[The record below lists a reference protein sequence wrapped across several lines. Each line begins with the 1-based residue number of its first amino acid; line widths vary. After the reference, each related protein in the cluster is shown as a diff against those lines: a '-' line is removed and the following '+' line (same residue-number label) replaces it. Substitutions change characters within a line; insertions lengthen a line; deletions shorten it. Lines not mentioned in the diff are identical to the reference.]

1 MILLKKKKK
10 VKSILLRVLLLNYL
24 TFFDIFKRN
33 NSEFKLFHNYRII
46 QRNFESDQNATIVK
60 VTLFLTISRIFNQC
74 FLTRPFIVFYYYFF
88 KFNFF

>member
-60 VTLFLTISRIFNQC
+60 VTLFLTISRIFNPC